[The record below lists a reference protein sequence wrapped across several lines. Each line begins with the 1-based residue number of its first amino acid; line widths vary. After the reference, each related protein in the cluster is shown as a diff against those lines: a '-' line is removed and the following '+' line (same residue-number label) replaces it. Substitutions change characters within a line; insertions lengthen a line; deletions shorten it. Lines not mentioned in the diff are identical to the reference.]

1 MNRLSITTRLILSFL
16 TIIILTLVLFI
27 VVTNRVVYNR
37 FADLV
42 VGSGTNFSRRVV
54 PILEQYYQA
63 NGSWDGVEN
72 LVFETTGNPEGR
84 FGRFRQDN
92 GNMMTPGLMITAQDE
107 RFLLID
113 GDEIIFDTNP
123 DGITINNPENLTKFG
138 TPVIVNGEQ
147 VGTFLVASM
156 MGILS
161 ENQNIYI
168 SRVNSTLMWVGAI
181 AILLVLLVALWQS
194 RSIVQPLREMADA
207 SRLLAKGDYNQRV
220 KVQRNDELGDMANA
234 FNQMAFDLSQQSEL
248 RRQMMA
254 DVAHELRTPLSVLR
268 IDLESMEDGL
278 MVASPEN
285 VRALQGEVSYL
296 SNLVDDLRMLSLAD
310 AGDLKI
316 EKNPVE
322 LNSLVREMVE
332 RQQNAARER
341 KIIMTARYTENDIF
355 VRGDSQ
361 RLSQVMVNL
370 LSNAIQHTLPGH
382 EITTKVEIENQIARV
397 SVTNYGT
404 WIPKE
409 DLERIF
415 DRFYRLER
423 SRNRDQG
430 GSGLG
435 LSIARSLINAHGG
448 KIWAESEQE
457 KSTTFIFTLPL
468 LANYSHDFQ

>member
-1 MNRLSITTRLILSFL
+1 
-16 TIIILTLVLFI
+16 LTLVLFI

-42 VGSGTNFSRRVV
+42 ERTGTNFSRRVV

-72 LVFETTGNPEGR
+72 LVFDTAGNREGG
-84 FGRFRQDN
+84 FGRFRPDN
-92 GNMMTPGLMITAQDE
+92 ENMMTPGLMITAQDE

-113 GDEIIFDTNP
+113 GDEIIFDSNP
-123 DGITINNPENLTKFG
+123 DGIPINNPENLAKFG
-138 TPVIVNGEQ
+138 TPVIVNGKQ

-161 ENQNIYI
+161 ESQNIYI
-168 SRVNSTLMWVGAI
+168 ARVNRTLIWVGAI

-194 RSIVQPLREMADA
+194 RSIVQPLREMANA
-207 SRLLAKGDYNQRV
+207 SKRLAKGDYNQRV
-220 KVQRNDELGDMANA
+220 QVQRNDELGDMANA
-234 FNQMAFDLSQQSEL
+234 FNQMAAELAQQSEL

-278 MVASPEN
+278 MEASPEN
-285 VRALQGEVSYL
+285 VRALQSEVSYL

-310 AGDLKI
+310 AGDLKV
-316 EKNPVE
+316 EKSPVE

-341 KIIMTARYTENDIF
+341 KIKMTAQYAENEIF
-355 VRGDSQ
+355 VMGDPQ

-370 LSNAIQHTLPGH
+370 LSNAIQHTLPDY
-382 EITTKVEIENQIARV
+382 EISTKIEVENRTARV

-448 KIWAESEQE
+448 KIWAESVQGE
-457 KSTTFIFTLPL
+457 STTFTFTLPVL
-468 LANYSHDFQ
+468 S

>member
-1 MNRLSITTRLILSFL
+1 
-16 TIIILTLVLFI
+16 
-27 VVTNRVVYNR
+27 
-37 FADLV
+37 
-42 VGSGTNFSRRVV
+42 
-54 PILEQYYQA
+54 
-63 NGSWDGVEN
+63 
-72 LVFETTGNPEGR
+72 
-84 FGRFRQDN
+84 
-92 GNMMTPGLMITAQDE
+92 MI
-107 RFLLID
+107 
-113 GDEIIFDTNP
+113 
-123 DGITINNPENLTKFG
+123 
-138 TPVIVNGEQ
+138 
-147 VGTFLVASM
+147 
-156 MGILS
+156 
-161 ENQNIYI
+161 
-168 SRVNSTLMWVGAI
+168 WVGAI

-194 RSIVQPLREMADA
+194 KIIVQPLREMADA

-220 KVQRNDELGDMANA
+220 QVQRNDELGDMATA
-234 FNQMAFDLSQQSEL
+234 FNQMAVDLSQQSEL

-278 MVASPEN
+278 MEASPEN
-285 VRALQGEVSYL
+285 VRALQSEVSYL

-341 KIIMTARYTENDIF
+341 KIIMTARYTENEIF
-355 VRGDSQ
+355 VMGDPQ

-370 LSNAIQHTLPGH
+370 LSNAIEHTLPDQ
-382 EITTKVEIENQIARV
+382 EITTIIEVENQIARV

-435 LSIARSLINAHGG
+435 LSIARSLINTHGG
-448 KIWAESEQE
+448 KYGQRASKENQPRL
-457 KSTTFIFTLPL
+457 FLPC
-468 LANYSHDFQ
+468 HC

>member
-16 TIIILTLVLFI
+16 AIIILTLVLFI

-42 VGSGTNFSRRVV
+42 ERSGTNFSRRVV

-72 LVFETTGNPEGR
+72 LVFNTAGNREGG

-92 GNMMTPGLMITAQDE
+92 GNMPTPGLMITALDE

-113 GDEIIFDTNP
+113 GDEIIFDSNP
-123 DGITINNPENLTKFG
+123 DGIAINKPENLARFG

-161 ENQNIYI
+161 ESQNIYI
-168 SRVNSTLMWVGAI
+168 ARVNSTLIWVGAI

-194 RSIVQPLREMADA
+194 RSIVQPLREMANA

-220 KVQRNDELGDMANA
+220 QVQRNDELGDMATA
-234 FNQMAFDLSQQSEL
+234 FNQMAVDLSHQSEL

-278 MVASPEN
+278 MEASPEN
-285 VRALQGEVSYL
+285 VRALQSEVSYL

-316 EKNPVE
+316 EKSPVE

-341 KIIMTARYTENDIF
+341 KIKLTAHYAENEIF
-355 VRGDSQ
+355 VMGDSQ

-370 LSNAIQHTLPGH
+370 LSNAIQHTLPGY
-382 EITTKVEIENQIARV
+382 EITTKIEVESKIARV

-404 WIPKE
+404 WIPLE
-409 DLERIF
+409 DLDRIF

-435 LSIARSLINAHGG
+435 LSIARSLVNAHGG
-448 KIWAESEQE
+448 KIWAESVQGE
-457 KSTTFIFTLPL
+457 STTFIFTLPIL
-468 LANYSHDFQ
+468 V

>member
-1 MNRLSITTRLILSFL
+1 MNRLSIATRLIISFL
-16 TIIILTLVLFI
+16 TIIVLTMLLFL

-42 VGSGTNFSRRVV
+42 VRSGNNFSHRVV

-63 NGSWDGVEN
+63 NGSWDGVED
-72 LVFETTGNPEGR
+72 LIFDRPGSCAGG

-92 GNMMTPGLMITAQDE
+92 GNVVMPGLMISAQDE

-113 GDEIIFDTNP
+113 GDHIIFDSNP
-123 DGITINNPENLTKFG
+123 DGIPINKPENLTKFG
-138 TPVIVNGEQ
+138 TPVVVNGKQ
-147 VGTFLVASM
+147 VGTFLVAST
-156 MGILS
+156 MGILNES
-161 ENQNIYI
+161 QNIYI
-168 SRVNSTLMWVGAI
+168 ARVNRTLIWVGAI
-181 AILLVLLVALWQS
+181 AVLMVLIVALWQS
-194 RSIVQPLREMADA
+194 RSIVQPLQEMADA
-207 SRLLAKGDYNQRV
+207 ARQLAKGNYQQRV
-220 KVQRNDELGDMANA
+220 QVERNDELGDMANA
-234 FNQMAFDLSQQSEL
+234 FNQMASDLSQQSEI
-248 RRQMMA
+248 RRQLMA

-278 MVASPEN
+278 MEPSPEN
-285 VRALQGEVSYL
+285 VRALQSEVSYL
-296 SNLVDDLRMLSLAD
+296 SNLVEDLRMLSSAD

-316 EKNPVE
+316 EKTPVE

-341 KIIMTARYTENDIF
+341 KVKLTTSYPEKEVF
-355 VRGDSQ
+355 VLGDSQ

-370 LSNAIQHTLPGH
+370 LSNAIQHTLPEH
-382 EITTKVEIENQIARV
+382 EINTKIEIKKMTAEV
-397 SVTNYGT
+397 KVTNYGT
-404 WIPKE
+404 SIPTE

-435 LSIARSLINAHGG
+435 LSIARSLIHAHGG
-448 KIWAESEQE
+448 KIWAESVQGE
-457 KSTTFIFTLPL
+457 STTFKFSLPL
-468 LANYSHDFQ
+468 LG

>member
-42 VGSGTNFSRRVV
+42 ERTGTNFSRRVV

-72 LVFETTGNPEGR
+72 LVFDTAGNREGG
-84 FGRFRQDN
+84 FGRFRPDN
-92 GNMMTPGLMITAQDE
+92 ENMMTPGLMITAQDE

-113 GDEIIFDTNP
+113 GDEIIFDSNP
-123 DGITINNPENLTKFG
+123 DGIPINNPENLAKFG
-138 TPVIVNGEQ
+138 TPVIVNGKQ

-161 ENQNIYI
+161 ESQNIYI
-168 SRVNSTLMWVGAI
+168 ARVNRTLIWVGAI

-194 RSIVQPLREMADA
+194 RSIVQPLREMANA
-207 SRLLAKGDYNQRV
+207 SKRLAKGDYNQRV
-220 KVQRNDELGDMANA
+220 QVQRNDELGDMANA
-234 FNQMAFDLSQQSEL
+234 FNQMAAELAQQSEL

-278 MVASPEN
+278 MEASPEN
-285 VRALQGEVSYL
+285 VRALQSEVSYL

-310 AGDLKI
+310 AGDLKV
-316 EKNPVE
+316 EKSPVE

-341 KIIMTARYTENDIF
+341 KIKMTAQYAENEIF
-355 VRGDSQ
+355 VMGDPQ

-370 LSNAIQHTLPGH
+370 LSNAIQHTLPDY
-382 EITTKVEIENQIARV
+382 EISTKIEVENRTARV

-448 KIWAESEQE
+448 KIWAESVQGE
-457 KSTTFIFTLPL
+457 STTFTFTLPVL
-468 LANYSHDFQ
+468 S